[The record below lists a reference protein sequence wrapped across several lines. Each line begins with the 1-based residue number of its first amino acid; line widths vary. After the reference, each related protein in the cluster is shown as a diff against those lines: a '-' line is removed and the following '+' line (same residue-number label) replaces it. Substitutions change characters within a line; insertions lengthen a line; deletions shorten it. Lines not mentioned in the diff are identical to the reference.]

1 MNKILEET
9 FSYKDKLI
17 EYRRHLHL
25 NPEVR
30 FDLDNTKAYVKEKL
44 IEMGYEPKD
53 CGKAGLVA
61 VVGSKGK
68 TFMIRADMDALPVKE
83 EADVDF
89 KSTNGN
95 MHGCG
100 HDMHTAMLLG
110 AAKILKEHE
119 KELKGTVKL
128 MFQPA
133 EETFEGS
140 ADMVNDGLLENPK
153 VDAALMIHVMAGM
166 PFESGTAVI
175 SSPGVSAPAADYFEI
190 RIQGK
195 GCHGSMPNMGVDPV
209 NIAAHIII
217 ALQEI
222 NSREIALSD
231 SAALTIGRI
240 NGGTASNVIP
250 DSVTM
255 GGTIRTFDEDVRE
268 FIKKR
273 IVEIA
278 EGTAKVFRGSAEV
291 EYTSGCPT
299 LVNDKA
305 LSEYAEKYTREALGN
320 EKTFTV
326 AQLNAMSGNSMKGT
340 SGSEDFAYIS
350 QRVPS
355 IMIALAAGKAEKGY
369 IYGQHHPKVKF
380 DEDALPY
387 GSAIYAYNAMR
398 WLEENK

>member
-1 MNKILEET
+1 MKNILNEAIN
-9 FSYKDKLI
+9 YKDKLI
-17 EYRRHLHL
+17 EYRRHLHS

-30 FDLDNTKAYVKEKL
+30 FALDNTKAYVKERL

-61 VVGSKGK
+61 LVGNGNK
-68 TFMIRADMDALPVKE
+68 TFMLRADMDALPVEE

-140 ADMVNDGLLENPK
+140 ADMVGNGLLDAPK

-166 PFESGTAVI
+166 PFEAGTAVI

-190 RIQGK
+190 KIKGK
-195 GCHGSMPNMGVDPV
+195 GCHGSMPNMGIDPV
-209 NIAAHIII
+209 NIAAHIIT

-222 NSREIALSD
+222 NSRELALSD

-250 DSVTM
+250 DSVEI
-255 GGTIRTFDEDVRE
+255 GGTLRTYDEEVRE

-273 IVEIA
+273 IIEIA
-278 EGTAKVFRGSAEV
+278 ECTANTFRGSASV

-299 LVNDKA
+299 LVNDKS
-305 LSEYAEKYTREALGN
+305 LSELAEKYTREALGN

-355 IMIALAAGKAEKGY
+355 IMIALAAGQAEKGY

-387 GSAIYAYNAMR
+387 GSTIYAYNAIR
-398 WLEENK
+398 WLEEN